1 MGKVSINELTLT
13 NIGDAIREKTGK
25 TDLIAPGDMPTEI
38 RGIVSGGGEAVI
50 EALEITTNGTYN
62 AYDGVDGF
70 APVVVNVPQDG
81 APPASALNLTGLC
94 TSRFAQGGWDWFIDM
109 YGNQITTS
117 NIYTAAYMFQNSQV
131 KNIPFDINFDPNW
144 DADLSSM
151 FANANYLETV
161 PRVNNVRPGNLSSL
175 FQFASKLKEIP
186 EDWCDTWDWSQLD
199 TYIYTNCSA
208 IFAYCYNLRKF
219 PMELLSHGAP
229 GVTSASSTVLNGTF
243 QNCVSLDEIVGIVC
257 PYDYPY
263 TYGLFSSYV
272 NGCCRLKR
280 LTFAPA
286 KPQKWAGLT
295 LDLRHIGYV
304 NSSVGWMWNETD
316 FTEATKVWNDDT
328 YQALKDNPDYWTEY
342 PAYSR
347 YNHDSAVETINSLP
361 DCSEYQT
368 QTSRSA
374 NNIYFWGP
382 EGSATDG
389 GGIDTLTEA
398 EIAVAAAKGWTVT
411 ISR

>member
-1 MGKVSINELTLT
+1 MSKVFIQESTLT
-13 NIGDAIREKTGK
+13 AIGDAIREKTGK
-25 TDLIAPGDMPTEI
+25 TDLIAPGNMPAEI
-38 RGIVSGGGEAVI
+38 SNISGGGGGDIPE
-50 EALEITTNGTYN
+50 
-62 AYDGVDGF
+62 
-70 APVVVNVPQDG
+70 
-81 APPASALNLTGLC
+81 SAFHLTGNC
-94 TSRFAQGGWDWFIDM
+94 PYKFAQGSWDWFLDM

-117 NIYTAAYMFQNSQV
+117 NIGNADYMFNNSSV
-131 KNIPFDINFDPNW
+131 KNIPFDINFDPTW

-151 FANANYLETV
+151 FANAGNLETV
-161 PRVNNVRPGNLSSL
+161 PRVNNPRPQRLSQL
-175 FQFASKLKEIP
+175 FQFAGKLKEIP
-186 EDWCDTWDWSQLD
+186 EDWCDTWDWSKMD
-199 TYIYTNCSA
+199 TYNYTDCSSL
-208 IFAYCYNLRKF
+208 FSYCYNLRKF
-219 PMELLSHGAP
+219 PMELISHGAP
-229 GVTSASSTVLNGTF
+229 GVTNAGSTVLYSTF
-243 QNCVSLDEIVGIVC
+243 QNCLSLDEIVGIVC
-257 PYDYPY
+257 PYDNAY
-263 TYGLFSSYV
+263 TYGLFNNYV

-286 KPQKWAGLT
+286 KPQKWAGAT
-295 LDLRHIGYV
+295 FDLRHIGYV
-304 NSSVGWMWNETD
+304 NSSVSWAWTYTD

-368 QTSRSA
+368 QNGKSA